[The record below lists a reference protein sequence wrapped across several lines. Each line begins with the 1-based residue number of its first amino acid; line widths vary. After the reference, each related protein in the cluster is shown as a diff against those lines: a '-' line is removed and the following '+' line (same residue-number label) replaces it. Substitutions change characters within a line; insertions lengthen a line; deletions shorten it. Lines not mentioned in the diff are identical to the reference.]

1 MKKLITLNE
10 WIEEFP
16 TINTIF
22 DKVSQNLKLFTIFT
36 APEMFS
42 YFASKYGERDFYK
55 AYDSE
60 SEPSNTNAVKQA
72 SDYIAL
78 YGKSHKY
85 EYDKLVDTLSLEYN
99 PIENYSMTEKGT
111 DTRTPNLTQT
121 NTGKNTQENSG
132 TNSQKNTGTNTNT
145 VNLDNSVTTGKTTF
159 DKSDSFIN
167 DTQTKNSGTNTDTT
181 SIDETNTATLAGKT
195 TTDTTETM
203 STTGNEKTVH
213 EFTRS
218 GNIGVTT
225 SQQMI
230 ESERQLAMF
239 SVVDLFV
246 KAIADI
252 ILIGVY

>member
-1 MKKLITLNE
+1 MRKIITLNE
-10 WIEEFP
+10 WIEKFP
-16 TINTIF
+16 SIGTIF
-22 DKVSQNLKLFTIFT
+22 DKVSTDLKLFTIFT
-36 APEMFS
+36 SSEMFS
-42 YFASKYGERDFYK
+42 YFVNKFGERDFYLY
-55 AYDSE
+55 YDNE
-60 SEPSNTNAVKQA
+60 NTISNTNKVKQA

-99 PIENYSMTEKGT
+99 PIENYSMVEKGT
-111 DTRTPNLTQT
+111 DTRTPNITQT
-121 NTGKNTQENSG
+121 NKGI
-132 TNSQKNTGTNTNT
+132 NTNT
-145 VNLDNSVTTGKTTF
+145 VGVDTAITTGKTTF

-167 DTQTKNSGTNTDTT
+167 DTKTTNTGTNTDTQD
-181 SIDETNTATLAGKT
+181 I
-195 TTDTTETM
+195 DTTV
-203 STTGNEKTVH
+203 TTAGNEKTEH

-230 ESERQLAMF
+230 QSERELAIF

>member
-10 WIEEFP
+10 WAGLFP
-16 TINTIF
+16 SINTIF
-22 DKVSQNLKLFTIFT
+22 DKVSTDLKLFTIFT
-36 APEMFS
+36 SAEMFY
-42 YFASKYGERDFYK
+42 YFADKFGERDFYK
-55 AYDSE
+55 YYDTE
-60 SEPSNTNAVKQA
+60 NPTSNTNTVKQA
-72 SDYIAL
+72 GDYIAL

-111 DTRTPNLTQT
+111 DTRTPNITQT
-121 NTGKNTQENSG
+121 NKGV
-132 TNSQKNTGTNTNT
+132 NTNT
-145 VNLDNSVTTGKTTF
+145 VGVDTSITTGKTTF
-159 DKSDSFIN
+159 DKSNSFIN
-167 DTQTKNSGTNTDTT
+167 DTKTTNTGTNTDTQD
-181 SIDETNTATLAGKT
+181 INTTVT
-195 TTDTTETM
+195 TA
-203 STTGNEKTVH
+203 GNEKTVH
-213 EFTRS
+213 EFKRS

-239 SVVDLFV
+239 SVVDLFI

>member
-10 WIEEFP
+10 WVEKFP
-16 TINTIF
+16 TISTIF
-22 DKVSQNLKLFTIFT
+22 DKVSTDLKLFTIFT
-36 APEMFS
+36 SAEMFS
-42 YFASKYGERDFYK
+42 YFVNKFGERDFYK
-55 AYDSE
+55 YYDNE
-60 SEPSNTNAVKQA
+60 NDGSNTNMVKQT

-111 DTRTPNLTQT
+111 DTRTPNITQT
-121 NTGKNTQENSG
+121 NKGV
-132 TNSQKNTGTNTNT
+132 NTNT
-145 VNLDNSVTTGKTTF
+145 VGIDTSITTGKTTF
-159 DKSDSFIN
+159 DKSNSFIN
-167 DTQTKNSGTNTDTT
+167 DTKTTNAGTNTDTQD
-181 SIDETNTATLAGKT
+181 INTTVT
-195 TTDTTETM
+195 TA
-203 STTGNEKTVH
+203 GNEKTVH

>member
-1 MKKLITLNE
+1 MRKIITLNE
-10 WIEEFP
+10 WIENFP
-16 TINTIF
+16 TISTIF
-22 DKVSQNLKLFTIFT
+22 DKVSQDLKLFTIFT
-36 APEMFS
+36 SAEMFS
-42 YFASKYGERDFYK
+42 YFANKFGERDFYK
-55 AYDSE
+55 YYDSE
-60 SEPSNTNAVKQA
+60 NATSNTNMVKQA
-72 SDYIAL
+72 SEYISL

-111 DTRTPNLTQT
+111 DTRTPNITQT
-121 NTGKNTQENSG
+121 NKGV
-132 TNSQKNTGTNTNT
+132 NTNT
-145 VNLDNSVTTGKTTF
+145 VGIDTSITTGKTTF

-167 DTQTKNSGTNTDTT
+167 DTKTTNTGTNTDKQDINTT
-181 SIDETNTATLAGKT
+181 VTTA
-195 TTDTTETM
+195 
-203 STTGNEKTVH
+203 GNEKTVH

-225 SQQMI
+225 AQQMI
-230 ESERQLAMF
+230 ESERKLAMF

>member
-1 MKKLITLNE
+1 MRKIITLNE
-10 WIEEFP
+10 WAENFPAIE
-16 TINTIF
+16 TIF
-22 DKVSQNLKLFTIFT
+22 DKVSKNLKLFTII
-36 APEMFS
+36 ASDEMFF
-42 YFASKYGERDFYK
+42 YFVNKFGERDFYK
-55 AYDSE
+55 YYDNE
-60 SEPSNTNAVKQA
+60 NATSNTNMVKQA

-111 DTRTPNLTQT
+111 DTRTPNITQT
-121 NTGKNTQENSG
+121 NKGK
-132 TNSQKNTGTNTNT
+132 NTNT
-145 VNLDNSVTTGKTTF
+145 VGLDTSITTGKTTF

-167 DTQTKNSGTNTDTT
+167 DTKTTNTGSNTDTQD
-181 SIDETNTATLAGKT
+181 I
-195 TTDTTETM
+195 DTTV
-203 STTGNEKTVH
+203 TTAGNEKTVH

-230 ESERQLAMF
+230 QSERELAMF
-239 SVVDLFV
+239 SVVDMFV

>member
-10 WIEEFP
+10 WVELFP
-16 TINTIF
+16 SIQTIF
-22 DKVSQNLKLFTIFT
+22 DKVSTDLKLFTIFT
-36 APEMFS
+36 SAEMFY
-42 YFASKYGERDFYK
+42 YFADKFGERDFYK
-55 AYDSE
+55 YYDSE
-60 SEPSNTNAVKQA
+60 NTTSNTNMVKQA

-111 DTRTPNLTQT
+111 DTRTPNITQT
-121 NTGKNTQENSG
+121 NKGV
-132 TNSQKNTGTNTNT
+132 NTNT
-145 VNLDNSVTTGKTTF
+145 VGVDTSITTGKTTF

-167 DTQTKNSGTNTDTT
+167 DTKTTNTGTNTDTQD
-181 SIDETNTATLAGKT
+181 INTTVT
-195 TTDTTETM
+195 TA
-203 STTGNEKTVH
+203 GNEKTVH

>member
-1 MKKLITLNE
+1 MKKLITLNKWVE
-10 WIEEFP
+10 LFP
-16 TINTIF
+16 SIQTIF
-22 DKVSQNLKLFTIFT
+22 DKVSTDLKLFTIFT
-36 APEMFS
+36 SAEMFS
-42 YFASKYGERDFYK
+42 YFVNKFGERDFYK
-55 AYDSE
+55 YYDNE
-60 SEPSNTNAVKQA
+60 NDGSNTNMVKQA

-99 PIENYSMTEKGT
+99 PIENYFMTEKGT
-111 DTRTPNLTQT
+111 DTRTPNITQT
-121 NTGKNTQENSG
+121 NKGV
-132 TNSQKNTGTNTNT
+132 NTNT
-145 VNLDNSVTTGKTTF
+145 VGVDTSITTGKTTF
-159 DKSDSFIN
+159 DKSNSFIN
-167 DTQTKNSGTNTDTT
+167 DTKTTNTGTNTDTQD
-181 SIDETNTATLAGKT
+181 INTTVT
-195 TTDTTETM
+195 TA
-203 STTGNEKTVH
+203 GNEKTVH

-225 SQQMI
+225 SQRMI

>member
-10 WIEEFP
+10 WVELFP
-16 TINTIF
+16 SIQTIF
-22 DKVSQNLKLFTIFT
+22 YKVSQNLKLFTIFT
-36 APEMFS
+36 SSEMFS
-42 YFASKYGERDFYK
+42 YFVNKFGERDFYK
-55 AYDSE
+55 YYDNE
-60 SEPSNTNAVKQA
+60 NDGSNTNMVKQA

-111 DTRTPNLTQT
+111 DTRTPNITQT
-121 NTGKNTQENSG
+121 NKGV
-132 TNSQKNTGTNTNT
+132 NTNT
-145 VNLDNSVTTGKTTF
+145 VGVDTSITTGKTTF

-167 DTQTKNSGTNTDTT
+167 ATKTINTGTNTDTQD
-181 SIDETNTATLAGKT
+181 INTTVT
-195 TTDTTETM
+195 TA
-203 STTGNEKTVH
+203 GNEKTVH

-239 SVVDLFV
+239 SVVDLFI

>member
-10 WIEEFP
+10 WVELFP
-16 TINTIF
+16 SIQTIF
-22 DKVSQNLKLFTIFT
+22 DKVSTDLKLFTIFT
-36 APEMFS
+36 SAEMFS
-42 YFASKYGERDFYK
+42 YFVNKFGERDFYK
-55 AYDSE
+55 YYDNE
-60 SEPSNTNAVKQA
+60 NDGSNTNMVKQA

-111 DTRTPNLTQT
+111 DTRTPNITQT
-121 NTGKNTQENSG
+121 NKGV
-132 TNSQKNTGTNTNT
+132 NTNT
-145 VNLDNSVTTGKTTF
+145 VGLDTSITTGKTTF
-159 DKSDSFIN
+159 DKSNSFIN
-167 DTQTKNSGTNTDTT
+167 DTKTTNTGTNTDTQD
-181 SIDETNTATLAGKT
+181 INTTVT
-195 TTDTTETM
+195 TA
-203 STTGNEKTVH
+203 GNEKTVH

>member
-1 MKKLITLNE
+1 MTLNE
-10 WIEEFP
+10 WVENFPAIE
-16 TINTIF
+16 TIF
-22 DKVSQNLKLFTIFT
+22 DKISKELKLFTILT
-36 APEMFS
+36 SDEMFF
-42 YFASKYGERDFYK
+42 YFAGKFGERDFYK
-55 AYDSE
+55 YYDNE
-60 SEPSNTNAVKQA
+60 NATSNTNMVKQA

-111 DTRTPNLTQT
+111 DTRTPNITQT
-121 NTGKNTQENSG
+121 NKGK
-132 TNSQKNTGTNTNT
+132 NTNT
-145 VNLDNSVTTGKTTF
+145 VGLDTSITTGKTTF

-167 DTQTKNSGTNTDTT
+167 DTKTTNTGSNTDTQD
-181 SIDETNTATLAGKT
+181 INTTVT
-195 TTDTTETM
+195 TA
-203 STTGNEKTVH
+203 GNEKTVH
-213 EFTRS
+213 KLTRS

-230 ESERQLAMF
+230 ESERKLAMF
-239 SVVDLFV
+239 SVVDMFV

>member
-1 MKKLITLNE
+1 MKKLITLNKWLE
-10 WIEEFP
+10 NVP

-22 DKVSQNLKLFTIFT
+22 DKVSTNLKLFTIFNSS
-36 APEMFS
+36 EMFS
-42 YFASKYGERDFYK
+42 YFVNKFGERDFYK
-55 AYDSE
+55 YYDTE
-60 SEPSNTNAVKQA
+60 NMASNNNMVKQA

-111 DTRTPNLTQT
+111 DTRTPNITQT
-121 NTGKNTQENSG
+121 NKGV
-132 TNSQKNTGTNTNT
+132 NTNT
-145 VNLDNSVTTGKTTF
+145 VGVDTSITTGKTTF

-167 DTQTKNSGTNTDTT
+167 DTKTTNTGTNTDTQD
-181 SIDETNTATLAGKT
+181 INTTVT
-195 TTDTTETM
+195 TA
-203 STTGNEKTVH
+203 GNEKTVH

-225 SQQMI
+225 AQQMI

-239 SVVDLFV
+239 SVVDLFI

>member
-10 WIEEFP
+10 WVEVFP
-16 TINTIF
+16 SIQTIF
-22 DKVSQNLKLFTIFT
+22 DKVSTDLKLFTIFSS
-36 APEMFS
+36 AEMFS
-42 YFASKYGERDFYK
+42 YFVNKFGERDFYK
-55 AYDSE
+55 YYDTE
-60 SEPSNTNAVKQA
+60 NVANNTNMVKQA
-72 SDYIAL
+72 SNYIAL

-111 DTRTPNLTQT
+111 DTRTPNITQT
-121 NTGKNTQENSG
+121 NKGV
-132 TNSQKNTGTNTNT
+132 NTNT
-145 VNLDNSVTTGKTTF
+145 VGVDTSITTGKTTF

-167 DTQTKNSGTNTDTT
+167 DTKTTNTGTNTDTQD
-181 SIDETNTATLAGKT
+181 INTTVT
-195 TTDTTETM
+195 TA
-203 STTGNEKTVH
+203 GNEKTVH

>member
-10 WIEEFP
+10 WVELFP
-16 TINTIF
+16 SIKTIF
-22 DKVSQNLKLFTIFT
+22 DKVSTDLKLFTIFT
-36 APEMFS
+36 SAEMFY
-42 YFASKYGERDFYK
+42 YFADKFGERDFYK
-55 AYDSE
+55 YYDTE
-60 SEPSNTNAVKQA
+60 NVTNNTNMVKQA

-111 DTRTPNLTQT
+111 DTRTPNITQT
-121 NTGKNTQENSG
+121 NKGV
-132 TNSQKNTGTNTNT
+132 NTNT
-145 VNLDNSVTTGKTTF
+145 VGVDTSITTGKTTF

-167 DTQTKNSGTNTDTT
+167 DTKTTNTGTNTDTQD
-181 SIDETNTATLAGKT
+181 INTTVT
-195 TTDTTETM
+195 TA
-203 STTGNEKTVH
+203 GNEKTVH

>member
-10 WIEEFP
+10 WIEKFP
-16 TINTIF
+16 TISTIF
-22 DKVSQNLKLFTIFT
+22 EKVSKDLKLFTIFSS
-36 APEMFS
+36 AEMFS
-42 YFASKYGERDFYK
+42 YFVDKFGERDFYK
-55 AYDSE
+55 YYDTE
-60 SEPSNTNAVKQA
+60 NVTNNTNMVKQA

-99 PIENYSMTEKGT
+99 PIENYFMTEKGT
-111 DTRTPNLTQT
+111 DTRTPNITQT
-121 NTGKNTQENSG
+121 NKGV
-132 TNSQKNTGTNTNT
+132 NTNT
-145 VNLDNSVTTGKTTF
+145 VGVDTSITTGKTTF
-159 DKSDSFIN
+159 DKSNSFIN
-167 DTQTKNSGTNTDTT
+167 DTKTTNTGTNTDTQD
-181 SIDETNTATLAGKT
+181 INTTVTTAGT
-195 TTDTTETM
+195 
-203 STTGNEKTVH
+203 EKTVH

-225 SQQMI
+225 SQRLI

>member
-1 MKKLITLNE
+1 MNE
-10 WIEEFP
+10 WVELFP
-16 TINTIF
+16 SIQTIF
-22 DKVSQNLKLFTIFT
+22 DKVSTDLKLFTIFT
-36 APEMFS
+36 SAEMFS
-42 YFASKYGERDFYK
+42 YFADKFGERDFYK
-55 AYDSE
+55 YYDTE
-60 SEPSNTNAVKQA
+60 NNASNTNMVKQA

-111 DTRTPNLTQT
+111 DTRTPNITQT
-121 NTGKNTQENSG
+121 NKGV
-132 TNSQKNTGTNTNT
+132 NTNT
-145 VNLDNSVTTGKTTF
+145 VGVDTSITTGKTTF
-159 DKSDSFIN
+159 DKSDNFIN
-167 DTQTKNSGTNTDTT
+167 DTKTTNTGTNTDTQD
-181 SIDETNTATLAGKT
+181 INTTVT
-195 TTDTTETM
+195 TA
-203 STTGNEKTVH
+203 GNEKTVH

>member
-10 WIEEFP
+10 WAELFP
-16 TINTIF
+16 SIQTIF
-22 DKVSQNLKLFTIFT
+22 DKVSTDLKLFTIFT
-36 APEMFS
+36 SAEMFS
-42 YFASKYGERDFYK
+42 YFVNKFGERDFYK
-55 AYDSE
+55 YYDNE
-60 SEPSNTNAVKQA
+60 NDGSNTNMVKQA

-111 DTRTPNLTQT
+111 DTRTPNITQT
-121 NTGKNTQENSG
+121 NKGV
-132 TNSQKNTGTNTNT
+132 NTNT
-145 VNLDNSVTTGKTTF
+145 VGVDTSITTGKTTF
-159 DKSDSFIN
+159 DKSNSFIN
-167 DTQTKNSGTNTDTT
+167 DTKTTNTGTNTDTQD
-181 SIDETNTATLAGKT
+181 INTTVT
-195 TTDTTETM
+195 
-203 STTGNEKTVH
+203 TTGNEKTVH

>member
-1 MKKLITLNE
+1 MTLNE
-10 WIEEFP
+10 WVENFPAIE
-16 TINTIF
+16 TIF
-22 DKVSQNLKLFTIFT
+22 DKISKELKLFTILT
-36 APEMFS
+36 SDEMFF
-42 YFASKYGERDFYK
+42 YFAGKFGERDFYK
-55 AYDSE
+55 YYDNE
-60 SEPSNTNAVKQA
+60 NATSNTNMVKQA

-111 DTRTPNLTQT
+111 DTRTPNITQT
-121 NTGKNTQENSG
+121 NKGKNI
-132 TNSQKNTGTNTNT
+132 NT
-145 VNLDNSVTTGKTTF
+145 VGLDTSITTGKTTF

-167 DTQTKNSGTNTDTT
+167 DSKTTNTGTNTDTQD
-181 SIDETNTATLAGKT
+181 I
-195 TTDTTETM
+195 DTTV
-203 STTGNEKTVH
+203 TTAGNEKTVH

-230 ESERQLAMF
+230 QSERELAMF
-239 SVVDLFV
+239 SVVDMFV

>member
-1 MKKLITLNE
+1 MRKTITLNE
-10 WIEEFP
+10 WVEKFP
-16 TINTIF
+16 TISTIF
-22 DKVSQNLKLFTIFT
+22 DKVSTDLKLFTIFT
-36 APEMFS
+36 SSEMFS
-42 YFASKYGERDFYK
+42 YFANKFGERDFYK
-55 AYDSE
+55 YYDNENST
-60 SEPSNTNAVKQA
+60 SNTSMVKQA

-99 PIENYSMTEKGT
+99 PIENYSMTEKGK
-111 DTRTPNLTQT
+111 DTRTPNITQT
-121 NTGKNTQENSG
+121 NK
-132 TNSQKNTGTNTNT
+132 GTNTNT
-145 VNLDNSVTTGKTTF
+145 AEVDTAITTGKTTF

-167 DTQTKNSGTNTDTT
+167 DTRSTNKGTNTDTQG
-181 SIDETNTATLAGKT
+181 I
-195 TTDTTETM
+195 DTTV
-203 STTGNEKTVH
+203 TTAGNEKTEH
-213 EFTRS
+213 ELTRS

-230 ESERQLAMF
+230 ESERKLAMF

>member
-1 MKKLITLNE
+1 MKPLITLNE
-10 WIEEFP
+10 WAEKFPHIE
-16 TINTIF
+16 TIF
-22 DKVSQNLKLFTIFT
+22 DKVSKELKIFTILT
-36 APEMFS
+36 APEMFE
-42 YFASKYGERDFYK
+42 YFCEKYGERDFYRPF
-55 AYDSE
+55 DVQNSV
-60 SEPSNTNAVKQA
+60 NNDVAVVRA
-72 SDYIAL
+72 SAYIAL

-111 DTRTPNLTQT
+111 DTRTPNITQT
-121 NTGKNTQENSG
+121 GTGEN
-132 TNSQKNTGTNTNT
+132 
-145 VNLDNSVTTGKTTF
+145 VNNASTDNSVTTGKTTF

-167 DTQTKNSGTNTDTT
+167 DTQTKNAGTTNDTT
-181 SIDETNTATLAGKT
+181 NITTTSKT
-195 TTDTTETM
+195 TGD
-203 STTGNEKTVH
+203 EKTVH

-230 ESERQLAMF
+230 ESERKLAMF
-239 SVVDLFV
+239 SVVDIFV

>member
-1 MKKLITLNE
+1 MITLNE
-10 WIEEFP
+10 WNEVFP
-16 TINTIF
+16 TISTIF
-22 DKVSQNLKLFTIFT
+22 DKVSADLKLFTIFT
-36 APEMFS
+36 SSEMFS
-42 YFASKYGERDFYK
+42 YFANKFGERDFYK
-55 AYDSE
+55 YYDNE
-60 SEPSNTNAVKQA
+60 NIISNANMVKQA

-78 YGKSHKY
+78 YGKSRKY

-99 PIENYSMTEKGT
+99 PIENYSMTETGT
-111 DTRTPNLTQT
+111 DTRTPNITQT
-121 NTGKNTQENSG
+121 NKGI
-132 TNSQKNTGTNTNT
+132 NTNT
-145 VNLDNSVTTGKTTF
+145 VGVDTSITTGKTTF

-167 DTQTKNSGTNTDTT
+167 DTKTTNTGTNTDTQD
-181 SIDETNTATLAGKT
+181 INTTVT
-195 TTDTTETM
+195 TA
-203 STTGNEKTVH
+203 GNEKTVH

>member
-1 MKKLITLNE
+1 MRKILTLNE
-10 WIEEFP
+10 WVELFPSIE
-16 TINTIF
+16 TIF
-22 DKVSQNLKLFTIFT
+22 DKVSKELKLFTIY
-36 APEMFS
+36 PSDEMFF
-42 YFASKYGERDFYK
+42 YFVNKFGERGFYLY
-55 AYDSE
+55 YDSE
-60 SEPSNTNAVKQA
+60 NSISNTNKVKQA

-111 DTRTPNLTQT
+111 DTRTPNITQT
-121 NTGKNTQENSG
+121 NKGI
-132 TNSQKNTGTNTNT
+132 NTNT
-145 VNLDNSVTTGKTTF
+145 VGLDTSITTGKTTF
-159 DKSDSFIN
+159 DRSDSFIN
-167 DTQTKNSGTNTDTT
+167 DTKTTSTGTNTDTQD
-181 SIDETNTATLAGKT
+181 INTTVTTAGT
-195 TTDTTETM
+195 
-203 STTGNEKTVH
+203 EKTVH

-252 ILIGVY
+252 VLIGVY

>member
-10 WIEEFP
+10 WAEKAP
-16 TINTIF
+16 TIKTIF
-22 DKVSQNLKLFTIFT
+22 ESVSRELKIFTILNASDMFT
-36 APEMFS
+36 YFS
-42 YFASKYGERDFYK
+42 DKYGERDFYK
-55 AYDSE
+55 MFDNEDVSN
-60 SEPSNTNAVKQA
+60 NTNAIRQA
-72 SDYIAL
+72 SAYILL

-111 DTRTPNLTQT
+111 DTRTPNITQA
-121 NTGKNTQENSG
+121 NKGKNV
-132 TNSQKNTGTNTNT
+132 NTIGI
-145 VNLDNSVTTGKTTF
+145 DNSITTGKTTF

-167 DTQTKNSGTNTDTT
+167 DTKTTNAGTNTNTEDINTTVTT
-181 SIDETNTATLAGKT
+181 S
-195 TTDTTETM
+195 
-203 STTGNEKTVH
+203 GNEKTVH

>member
-1 MKKLITLNE
+1 MRKTITLNE
-10 WIEEFP
+10 WVEKFP
-16 TINTIF
+16 TISTIF
-22 DKVSQNLKLFTIFT
+22 DKVSTDLKLFTIFT
-36 APEMFS
+36 SSEMFS
-42 YFASKYGERDFYK
+42 YFANRFGERDFYK
-55 AYDSE
+55 YYDNENST
-60 SEPSNTNAVKQA
+60 SNTNMVKQA

-111 DTRTPNLTQT
+111 DTRTPNITQT
-121 NTGKNTQENSG
+121 NK
-132 TNSQKNTGTNTNT
+132 GTNTNT
-145 VNLDNSVTTGKTTF
+145 VGVDTAITTGKTTF

-167 DTQTKNSGTNTDTT
+167 DTKTTNTGTNTDTQD
-181 SIDETNTATLAGKT
+181 I
-195 TTDTTETM
+195 DTTV
-203 STTGNEKTVH
+203 TTAGNEKTTH

-230 ESERQLAMF
+230 QAERELAMF
-239 SVVDLFV
+239 SVVDMFV

>member
-1 MKKLITLNE
+1 MQKTITLNE
-10 WIEEFP
+10 WTEKFP
-16 TINTIF
+16 TISTIF
-22 DKVSQNLKLFTIFT
+22 NKVSADLKLFTIFT
-36 APEMFS
+36 SSEMFS
-42 YFASKYGERDFYK
+42 YFTNKFGERDFYK
-55 AYDSE
+55 YYDTE
-60 SEPSNTNAVKQA
+60 NVTSNINMVKQA

-111 DTRTPNLTQT
+111 DTRTPNITQT
-121 NTGKNTQENSG
+121 NKGI
-132 TNSQKNTGTNTNT
+132 NTNT
-145 VNLDNSVTTGKTTF
+145 VGVDTSITTGKTTF

-167 DTQTKNSGTNTDTT
+167 DTKTTNTGTNTDTQD
-181 SIDETNTATLAGKT
+181 I
-195 TTDTTETM
+195 DTTV
-203 STTGNEKTVH
+203 TTAGNEKTVH

-230 ESERQLAMF
+230 ESERKLAMF

>member
-10 WIEEFP
+10 WVEKVT
-16 TINTIF
+16 TINKIF
-22 DKVSQNLKLFTIFT
+22 DKVSKELKIFTILT
-36 APEMFS
+36 SAEMFT
-42 YFASKYGERDFYK
+42 YFCEKYGERDFYIPFDYEK
-55 AYDSE
+55 
-60 SEPSNTNAVKQA
+60 PVNTNSVNRA
-72 SDYIAL
+72 SAYIAL
-78 YGKSHKY
+78 YGKTHKY
-85 EYDKLVDTLSLEYN
+85 EYDKLFDTLSLEYN

-111 DTRTPNLTQT
+111 DTRTPNITQA
-121 NTGKNTQENSG
+121 NKGKNV
-132 TNSQKNTGTNTNT
+132 NTIGI
-145 VNLDNSVTTGKTTF
+145 DNSITTGKTTF

-167 DTQTKNSGTNTDTT
+167 DTKTTNAGTNTNTEDINTTVTT
-181 SIDETNTATLAGKT
+181 S
-195 TTDTTETM
+195 
-203 STTGNEKTVH
+203 GNEKTVH

>member
-10 WIEEFP
+10 WVELFP
-16 TINTIF
+16 SINTIF

-36 APEMFS
+36 SAEMFS
-42 YFASKYGERDFYK
+42 YFVNKFGERDFYK
-55 AYDSE
+55 YYDNE
-60 SEPSNTNAVKQA
+60 NDGSNTNMVKQA

-111 DTRTPNLTQT
+111 DTRTPNITQT
-121 NTGKNTQENSG
+121 NKGV
-132 TNSQKNTGTNTNT
+132 NTNT
-145 VNLDNSVTTGKTTF
+145 VGIDTSITTGKTTF
-159 DKSDSFIN
+159 DKSNSFIN
-167 DTQTKNSGTNTDTT
+167 DTKTTNAGTNTDTQD
-181 SIDETNTATLAGKT
+181 INTTVT
-195 TTDTTETM
+195 TA
-203 STTGNEKTVH
+203 GNEKTVH

-252 ILIGVY
+252 IIIGVY

>member
-1 MKKLITLNE
+1 MRKIITLNE
-10 WIEEFP
+10 WIEKFP

-22 DKVSQNLKLFTIFT
+22 DKVSADLKLFTIFT
-36 APEMFS
+36 SSEMFS
-42 YFASKYGERDFYK
+42 YFVDKYGERDFYK
-55 AYDSE
+55 YYDNE
-60 SEPSNTNAVKQA
+60 NTTSNTDSVKRA
-72 SDYIAL
+72 SNYIAL

-85 EYDKLVDTLSLEYN
+85 EYNKLVDTLSLEYN

-111 DTRTPNLTQT
+111 DTRTPNITQT
-121 NTGKNTQENSG
+121 NK
-132 TNSQKNTGTNTNT
+132 GTNTNT
-145 VNLDNSVTTGKTTF
+145 AGVDTAITTGKTTF

-167 DTQTKNSGTNTDTT
+167 DTKTTNTGTNTDTQD
-181 SIDETNTATLAGKT
+181 I
-195 TTDTTETM
+195 DTTV
-203 STTGNEKTVH
+203 TTAGNEKTEH
-213 EFTRS
+213 ELTRS

-230 ESERQLAMF
+230 ESERKLAMF

>member
-1 MKKLITLNE
+1 MKKMITLNE
-10 WIEEFP
+10 WVEVFP
-16 TINTIF
+16 TIETIF
-22 DKVSQNLKLFTIFT
+22 DKISKELKLFTILSSD
-36 APEMFS
+36 EMFF
-42 YFASKYGERDFYK
+42 YFVNKFGERDFYK
-55 AYDSE
+55 YYDNE
-60 SEPSNTNAVKQA
+60 NTTSNTNMVKQA

-99 PIENYSMTEKGT
+99 PIENYSMTETGT
-111 DTRTPNLTQT
+111 DTRTPNITQT
-121 NTGKNTQENSG
+121 NKGK
-132 TNSQKNTGTNTNT
+132 NTNT
-145 VNLDNSVTTGKTTF
+145 VGLDTSITTGKTTF

-167 DTQTKNSGTNTDTT
+167 DSKTTNTGTNTDTQD
-181 SIDETNTATLAGKT
+181 I
-195 TTDTTETM
+195 DTTV
-203 STTGNEKTVH
+203 TTAGNEKTVH

>member
-1 MKKLITLNE
+1 MNE
-10 WIEEFP
+10 WVELFP
-16 TINTIF
+16 SIQTIF
-22 DKVSQNLKLFTIFT
+22 DKVSTDLKLFTIFT
-36 APEMFS
+36 SAEMFY
-42 YFASKYGERDFYK
+42 YFADKFGERDFYK
-55 AYDSE
+55 YYDNE
-60 SEPSNTNAVKQA
+60 NDGSNTNMVKQA

-111 DTRTPNLTQT
+111 DTRTPNITQT
-121 NTGKNTQENSG
+121 NKGV
-132 TNSQKNTGTNTNT
+132 NTNT
-145 VNLDNSVTTGKTTF
+145 VGVDTSITTGKTTF
-159 DKSDSFIN
+159 DKSNSFIN
-167 DTQTKNSGTNTDTT
+167 DTKTTNTGTNTDTQD
-181 SIDETNTATLAGKT
+181 INTTVT
-195 TTDTTETM
+195 TA
-203 STTGNEKTVH
+203 GNEKTVH

>member
-1 MKKLITLNE
+1 MRKIMTLNE
-10 WIEEFP
+10 WVENFPAIE
-16 TINTIF
+16 TIF
-22 DKVSQNLKLFTIFT
+22 DKISKELKLFTILT
-36 APEMFS
+36 SDEMFF
-42 YFASKYGERDFYK
+42 YFAGKFGERDFYK
-55 AYDSE
+55 YYDNE
-60 SEPSNTNAVKQA
+60 NATSNTNMVKQA

-111 DTRTPNLTQT
+111 DTRTPNITQT
-121 NTGKNTQENSG
+121 NKGKNI
-132 TNSQKNTGTNTNT
+132 NT
-145 VNLDNSVTTGKTTF
+145 VGLDTSITTGKTTF

-167 DTQTKNSGTNTDTT
+167 DSKTTNTGTNTDTQD
-181 SIDETNTATLAGKT
+181 I
-195 TTDTTETM
+195 DTTV
-203 STTGNEKTVH
+203 TTAGNEKTVH

-230 ESERQLAMF
+230 QSERELAMF
-239 SVVDLFV
+239 SVVDMFV

>member
-1 MKKLITLNE
+1 MKKMITLNE
-10 WIEEFP
+10 WTGLFP
-16 TINTIF
+16 SINTIF
-22 DKVSQNLKLFTIFT
+22 DKVSKELKLFTIFT
-36 APEMFS
+36 SAEMFY
-42 YFASKYGERDFYK
+42 YFADKFGERDFYK
-55 AYDSE
+55 YYDTE
-60 SEPSNTNAVKQA
+60 NVTNNTNMVKQA

-111 DTRTPNLTQT
+111 DTRTPNITQT
-121 NTGKNTQENSG
+121 NKGV
-132 TNSQKNTGTNTNT
+132 NTNT
-145 VNLDNSVTTGKTTF
+145 VGVDTSITTGKTTF
-159 DKSDSFIN
+159 DKSNSFIN
-167 DTQTKNSGTNTDTT
+167 DTKTTNTGTNTDTQD
-181 SIDETNTATLAGKT
+181 INTTVT
-195 TTDTTETM
+195 TA
-203 STTGNEKTVH
+203 GNEKIVH

>member
-10 WIEEFP
+10 WVGLFP
-16 TINTIF
+16 SIQTIF
-22 DKVSQNLKLFTIFT
+22 DKVSTDLKLFTIFT
-36 APEMFS
+36 SAEMFY
-42 YFASKYGERDFYK
+42 YFADKFGERDFYK
-55 AYDSE
+55 YYDTE
-60 SEPSNTNAVKQA
+60 NVTNNTNMVKQA

-111 DTRTPNLTQT
+111 DTRTPNITQT
-121 NTGKNTQENSG
+121 NKGV
-132 TNSQKNTGTNTNT
+132 NTNT
-145 VNLDNSVTTGKTTF
+145 VGVDTSITTGKTTF
-159 DKSDSFIN
+159 DKSNSFIN
-167 DTQTKNSGTNTDTT
+167 DTKTTNTGTNTDTQD
-181 SIDETNTATLAGKT
+181 INTTVT
-195 TTDTTETM
+195 TA
-203 STTGNEKTVH
+203 GNEKTVH

>member
-1 MKKLITLNE
+1 MRKIMTLNE
-10 WIEEFP
+10 WVENFPAIE
-16 TINTIF
+16 TIF
-22 DKVSQNLKLFTIFT
+22 DKISKELKLFTILT
-36 APEMFS
+36 SDEMFF
-42 YFASKYGERDFYK
+42 YFAGKFGERDFYK
-55 AYDSE
+55 YYDNE
-60 SEPSNTNAVKQA
+60 NATSNTNMVKQA

-111 DTRTPNLTQT
+111 DTRTPNITQT
-121 NTGKNTQENSG
+121 NKGK
-132 TNSQKNTGTNTNT
+132 NTNT
-145 VNLDNSVTTGKTTF
+145 VGLDTSITTGKTTF

-167 DTQTKNSGTNTDTT
+167 DTKTTNTGSNTDTQD
-181 SIDETNTATLAGKT
+181 INTTVT
-195 TTDTTETM
+195 TA
-203 STTGNEKTVH
+203 GNEKTVH
-213 EFTRS
+213 KLTRS

-230 ESERQLAMF
+230 ESERKLAMF
-239 SVVDLFV
+239 SVVDMFV

>member
-1 MKKLITLNE
+1 MRKILTLNE
-10 WIEEFP
+10 WAELFPSIE
-16 TINTIF
+16 TIF
-22 DKVSQNLKLFTIFT
+22 DKVSKELKLFTIYSSD
-36 APEMFS
+36 EMFF
-42 YFASKYGERDFYK
+42 YFVNKFGERGFYLY
-55 AYDSE
+55 YDSE
-60 SEPSNTNAVKQA
+60 NSASNTNKVKQA

-111 DTRTPNLTQT
+111 DTRTPDITQT
-121 NTGKNTQENSG
+121 NKGI
-132 TNSQKNTGTNTNT
+132 NTNT
-145 VNLDNSVTTGKTTF
+145 VDLDTSITTGKTTF
-159 DKSDSFIN
+159 DRSNSFIN
-167 DTQTKNSGTNTDTT
+167 DTKTTNTGTNTDTQD
-181 SIDETNTATLAGKT
+181 INTTVTTAGT
-195 TTDTTETM
+195 
-203 STTGNEKTVH
+203 EKTVH
-213 EFTRS
+213 KFTRS

>member
-1 MKKLITLNE
+1 MKKLITLNKWVE
-10 WIEEFP
+10 LFP
-16 TINTIF
+16 SIQTIF
-22 DKVSQNLKLFTIFT
+22 DKVSKELKLFTIFT
-36 APEMFS
+36 PAEMFY
-42 YFASKYGERDFYK
+42 YFADKFGERDFYK
-55 AYDSE
+55 YYDTE
-60 SEPSNTNAVKQA
+60 NVTNNTNMVNQA

-85 EYDKLVDTLSLEYN
+85 EYDKLVATLSLEYN

-111 DTRTPNLTQT
+111 DTRTPNITQT
-121 NTGKNTQENSG
+121 NKGV
-132 TNSQKNTGTNTNT
+132 NTNT
-145 VNLDNSVTTGKTTF
+145 IGVDTSITTGKTTF

-167 DTQTKNSGTNTDTT
+167 DTKTTNTGTNTDTQD
-181 SIDETNTATLAGKT
+181 INTTVT
-195 TTDTTETM
+195 TA
-203 STTGNEKTVH
+203 GNEKTVH

-239 SVVDLFV
+239 SVVDLFI

>member
-10 WIEEFP
+10 WVELFP
-16 TINTIF
+16 SIQTIF
-22 DKVSQNLKLFTIFT
+22 DKVSTDLKLFTIFT
-36 APEMFS
+36 PAEMFY
-42 YFASKYGERDFYK
+42 YFADKFGERDFYK
-55 AYDSE
+55 YYDTE
-60 SEPSNTNAVKQA
+60 IRQNNTNMVKQA

-111 DTRTPNLTQT
+111 DTRTPNITQT
-121 NTGKNTQENSG
+121 NKGV
-132 TNSQKNTGTNTNT
+132 NTNT
-145 VNLDNSVTTGKTTF
+145 VGVDTSITTGKTTF
-159 DKSDSFIN
+159 DKSNSFIN
-167 DTQTKNSGTNTDTT
+167 DTKTTNTGTNTDTQD
-181 SIDETNTATLAGKT
+181 INTTVTTAGT
-195 TTDTTETM
+195 
-203 STTGNEKTVH
+203 EKTIH

-239 SVVDLFV
+239 SVVDLFA

>member
-10 WIEEFP
+10 WVELFP
-16 TINTIF
+16 SIQTIF
-22 DKVSQNLKLFTIFT
+22 DKVSTDLKLFTIFT
-36 APEMFS
+36 SAEMFS
-42 YFASKYGERDFYK
+42 YFVNKFGERDFYK
-55 AYDSE
+55 YYDNE
-60 SEPSNTNAVKQA
+60 NDGSNTNMVKQA

-111 DTRTPNLTQT
+111 DTRTPNITQT
-121 NTGKNTQENSG
+121 NKGV
-132 TNSQKNTGTNTNT
+132 NTNT
-145 VNLDNSVTTGKTTF
+145 IGVDTSITTGKTTF
-159 DKSDSFIN
+159 DKSNSFIN
-167 DTQTKNSGTNTDTT
+167 DTKTTNTGTNTDTQD
-181 SIDETNTATLAGKT
+181 INTTVT
-195 TTDTTETM
+195 TA
-203 STTGNEKTVH
+203 GNEKTVH

-252 ILIGVY
+252 VLIGVY